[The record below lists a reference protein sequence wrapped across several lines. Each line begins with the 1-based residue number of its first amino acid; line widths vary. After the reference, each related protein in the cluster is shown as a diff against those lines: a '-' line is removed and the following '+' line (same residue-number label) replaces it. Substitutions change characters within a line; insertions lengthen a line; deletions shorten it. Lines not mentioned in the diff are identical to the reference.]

1 MQIRNVYCGVRPLCT
16 YHDAVTSIQSDVVW
30 KSMPDLCI
38 AASSVAAGIHPL
50 PPVSMFCVT
59 GEAMMPWG
67 GGVRRSNAESNAV
80 SGMSLGIRCPW
91 AVECESRGERN
102 LSYNAKTLP
111 DGCALEESSF
121 IYRIFWIWRTRGMI
135 DVYPLPFSITG
146 MRSSDLLLAR
156 L

>member
-1 MQIRNVYCGVRPLCT
+1 VVRKLVLVRSCVRKLRRDLMHFRHVYCGVRPLCT

-80 SGMSLGIRCPW
+80 SGMSLGIRG
-91 AVECESRGERN
+91 AMGDR
-102 LSYNAKTLP
+102 
-111 DGCALEESSF
+111 
-121 IYRIFWIWRTRGMI
+121 
-135 DVYPLPFSITG
+135 
-146 MRSSDLLLAR
+146 MREP
-156 L
+156 